1 MQSRWDMAR
10 INPPEEL
17 PNNVV
22 VLENT
27 KQIMGIHTI
36 IRDINTSRHDFI
48 FYADRLATLVIERYV
63 LVILVVI
70 PPCLANWKGDAKL
83 SQSAH
88 CEHIAHSSLI
98 FIFAKKKK
106 KKNSALNE
114 LPYESKNVI
123 TPTGKTVDGLSQKA
137 LVAGVSILR
146 AGGTMENGLRR
157 VIRDAVIGKIL
168 IQTDPSNG
176 EPQLHYCK
184 LPPAIVEENTY
195 IFLMDA
201 VVGTG
206 AAGLMAI
213 RVLLDH
219 NVPQERILFL
229 SFLACPQG
237 VHTIANAFPKVKIV
251 TSFMDP
257 VLNAETLFLEPG
269 LGNFGDRYFGTE
281 NE

>member
-1 MQSRWDMAR
+1 MTLSFTR
-10 INPPEEL
+10 I
-17 PNNVV
+17 
-22 VLENT
+22 VLLLWSLNGKEGQFPS
-27 KQIMGIHTI
+27 KF
-36 IRDINTSRHDFI
+36 RDIDLSLQLWKWWLLTQHPSI
-48 FYADRLATLVIERYV
+48 
-63 LVILVVI
+63 ILFF
-70 PPCLANWKGDAKL
+70 
-83 SQSAH
+83 S
-88 CEHIAHSSLI
+88 
-98 FIFAKKKK
+98 F
-106 KKNSALNE
+106 SALDE
-114 LPYESKNVI
+114 LPYASKQVT
-123 TPTGKTVDGLSQKA
+123 TPTGKTANGLAPKA
-137 LVAGVSILR
+137 LVGGVSILR
-146 AGGTMENGLRR
+146 AGGTMEIGLRR

-184 LPPAIVEENTY
+184 LPPAIMESDNTY

-219 NVPQERILFL
+219 NVPEERILFL

-257 VLNAETLFLEPG
+257 ILNTETLYLEPG

-281 NE
+281 ND